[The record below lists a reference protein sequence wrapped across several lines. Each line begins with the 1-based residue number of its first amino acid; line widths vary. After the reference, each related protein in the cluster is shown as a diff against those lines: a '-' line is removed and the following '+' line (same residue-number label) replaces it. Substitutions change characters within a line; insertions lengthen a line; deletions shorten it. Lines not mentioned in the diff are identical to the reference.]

1 MGGVRKRRQVKRVR
15 SRLSK
20 VNRRRP
26 YKEFKNIRV
35 LPSGYQ
41 VAVTRNK
48 TEFSKHFAGH
58 SKNSLRAAMQY
69 RDHLLRELPNKR
81 KKDIPRRLLTAL
93 RLTKPVVG
101 VFRYPERHFYQVSY
115 RDRAGNLRS
124 RTFSWFSRREEIDA
138 YAAAVAFRKKT
149 ARG

>member
-1 MGGVRKRRQVKRVR
+1 MGRFQKRRQVKRLR
-15 SRLSK
+15 SGSSK
-20 VNRRRP
+20 TNRRRP
-26 YKEFKNIRV
+26 YQEFKNIRV

-93 RLTKPVVG
+93 RLTKPVAG
-101 VFRYPERHFYQVSY
+101 VFRYPVRHFYEVSY
-115 RDRAGNLRS
+115 RAGAGHLRS
-124 RTFSWFSRREEIDA
+124 
-138 YAAAVAFRKKT
+138 
-149 ARG
+149 

>member
-1 MGGVRKRRQVKRVR
+1 
-15 SRLSK
+15 

-26 YKEFKNIRV
+26 YQEFKNIRV

-41 VAVTRNK
+41 VAVTRN
-48 TEFSKHFAGH
+48 
-58 SKNSLRAAMQY
+58 KNSLRAAMQY